1 MKVETLK
8 RQDIPARYGETYNVG
23 NWLTGHVSLD
33 DCVVAFVTL
42 EGGTYHDQ
50 RDGMD
55 GSRIVRWTSQNS
67 TTPDSKKGR
76 EIISGKP
83 FHFWTRPTKRANG
96 GRFMFAGVYTYVRH
110 TGSQPMTVD
119 FKRIRNVK

>member
-1 MKVETLK
+1 MKIETLK

-42 EGGTYHDQ
+42 DGGIYNDQ
-50 RDGMD
+50 IDTVKVGEV
-55 GSRIVRWTSQNS
+55 VRWTSQNS
-67 TTPDSKKGR
+67 TTPASKKGR

-96 GRFMFAGVYTYVRH
+96 GRFTFAGVYTYVSH

-119 FKRIRNVK
+119 FKRIRGAN